1 MINHNQKGREGEM
14 PEPRYS
20 HSMTAEELYS
30 LLLYQANQF
39 EIFKEFI
46 IEILDLKNIISV
58 EEFHEL
64 YKECKELN
72 KNKLLHNLIMLKP
85 TLQDMKID
93 ISLL

>member
-1 MINHNQKGREGEM
+1 MS
-14 PEPRYS
+14 EPRYT
-20 HSMTAEELYS
+20 HSMTPEELFN

-46 IEILDLKNIISV
+46 IEVLDLKNIISV

-64 YKECKELN
+64 FKEYKELN
-72 KNKLLHNLIMLKP
+72 KTKLLHNLIMLKP
-85 TLQDMKID
+85 TLKDMKID